1 MKLPFISRRT
11 TFAIFAVIGI
21 SISTM
26 AYFANNA
33 QAQQVQFEQAAP
45 SPQRTIPS
53 SNQILSFNDILKDS
67 MNAVVNINTKIKVRS
82 NELQSLF
89 NDPYFRQFMDPRYR
103 QSQPKE
109 HVPKGAG
116 SGVILTHDG
125 IIVTN
130 YHVIADA
137 SEITVTLPN
146 NKKEYKAKLI
156 GIDKGTDLAVIK
168 IDATNLKPIKMGR
181 IEDVKVG
188 DMVFAIGNPFGVG
201 ETVTQ
206 GIVSALNKHNM
217 GINQY
222 ENFIQTDAS
231 INPGNSGG
239 ALVDSR
245 GALIGINSA
254 IFSKGGGNDGI
265 GFTIPVDMVQNIV
278 TQIVKHGKVN
288 RGYMGITLSS
298 LDEKLNTLYNHE
310 YGAIVAD
317 VEPNSAALKAGVK
330 RGDLIIAVN
339 GIKIESP
346 SVLQRFIGDKQPF
359 EKITLTIERDKRT
372 QNISLVLDDRA
383 KALAALSQTI
393 HGLTLSMITPQIRQ
407 KLGLRNV
414 NGAIITDI
422 DPNSKAA
429 QEGFQVG
436 DVIIQIENQPISSL
450 DDARKA
456 FSLRG
461 KKRVYLNRYGIIGIL
476 IIS

>member
-1 MKLPFISRRT
+1 MKLPFISYKT
-11 TFAIFAVIGI
+11 TFTIFAAVGI
-21 SISTM
+21 SVSTM

-33 QAQQVQFEQAAP
+33 EAQQVQFEQAAP
-45 SPQRTIPS
+45 NPQRTIPS
-53 SNQILSFNDILKDS
+53 SNQILSFNDILRDS
-67 MNAVVNINTKIKVRS
+67 MNAVVNINTKIKVQS

-103 QSQPKE
+103 QYPRRE
-109 HVPKGAG
+109 YTPKGAG
-116 SGVILTHDG
+116 SGVILTSNG

-146 NKKEYKAKLI
+146 NKKEHKAKLI

-168 IDATNLKPIKMGR
+168 IDATNLKPIKMGK
-181 IEDVKVG
+181 IEDVRVG

-206 GIVSALNKHNM
+206 GIVSALNKQNM

-278 TQIVKHGKVN
+278 AQIVKYGKVS

-298 LDEKLNTLYNHE
+298 LNEKLNKLYDHE
-310 YGAIVAD
+310 YGAVVAD
-317 VEPNSAALKAGVK
+317 VEPNSAALKAGIK

-339 GIKIESP
+339 GVKIESP
-346 SVLQRFIGDKQPF
+346 TALQRFIGDKQPS
-359 EKITLTIERDKRT
+359 EKITLVIERDKRT

-383 KALAALSQTI
+383 KALAALSQNI

-414 NGAIITDI
+414 NGAIITGI
-422 DPNSKAA
+422 DPKSKAA

-456 FSLRG
+456 FSLHG
-461 KKRVYLNRYGIIGIL
+461 KKRVYLNRYGIVGIL

>member
-1 MKLPFISRRT
+1 
-11 TFAIFAVIGI
+11 
-21 SISTM
+21 
-26 AYFANNA
+26 
-33 QAQQVQFEQAAP
+33 
-45 SPQRTIPS
+45 
-53 SNQILSFNDILKDS
+53 
-67 MNAVVNINTKIKVRS
+67 
-82 NELQSLF
+82 
-89 NDPYFRQFMDPRYR
+89 
-103 QSQPKE
+103 
-109 HVPKGAG
+109 
-116 SGVILTHDG
+116 
-125 IIVTN
+125 
-130 YHVIADA
+130 
-137 SEITVTLPN
+137 
-146 NKKEYKAKLI
+146 
-156 GIDKGTDLAVIK
+156 LAVIK
-168 IDATNLKPIKMGR
+168 IDAKNLKPIKMGR
-181 IEDVKVG
+181 IEDVRVG

-206 GIVSALNKHNM
+206 GIVSALNKQNM

-278 TQIVKHGKVN
+278 TQIVKHGKVS

-298 LDEKLNTLYNHE
+298 LDEKSAKLYNHE
-310 YGAIVAD
+310 YGAIVAN
-317 VEPNSAALKAGVK
+317 VEPNSAASKAGIQ

-339 GIKIESP
+339 GQKIES
-346 SVLQRFIGDKQPF
+346 SSALQRFIGDKQPS
-359 EKITLTIERDKRT
+359 EKIALTIERGKHT

-383 KALAALSQTI
+383 KALAALSQNI

-407 KLGLRNV
+407 KFGLRNI

-422 DPNSKAA
+422 DPKSKAA

-436 DVIIQIENQPISSL
+436 DVIIQIENQPILSL